1 MTDERLRELYAHAM
15 STREG
20 CITPDDMLTL
30 VQRQGSEQ
38 SRLEL
43 LDHVMACAEC
53 RREFDLL
60 RAVDVAGREYTHD
73 AVHPRILNH
82 GLNVRRTWWRDHS
95 AALAAAVV
103 LAAFGVGAGIVR
115 GRAIV
120 HGSTSGVMRG
130 SSDTTGETGG
140 IALITPAPDAS
151 VTMPVRLVWHPAP
164 TAPRYRVEVL
174 DASGAVV
181 AGTTHTDTVFTV
193 SASALRPGAVYSW
206 WVRAETGGSQS
217 HSALRRFRIPEAR

>member
-15 STREG
+15 TKREG
-20 CITPDDMLTL
+20 CITPEDMLAL
-30 VQRQGSEQ
+30 VQREGNEQ
-38 SRLEL
+38 HRLGL
-43 LDHVMACAEC
+43 LDHVMMCADC

-60 RAVDVAGREYTHD
+60 RTLDAAGREEARD
-73 AVHPRILNH
+73 ASSLSVPSRSLN
-82 GLNVRRTWWRDHS
+82 RRSGWWRDHS
-95 AALAAAVV
+95 AALAAGVV

-115 GRAIV
+115 ERAIV
-120 HGSTSGVMRG
+120 HGSTSEVMRG
-130 SSDTTGETGG
+130 SSHTTGETGG

-193 SASALRPGAVYSW
+193 SPSALRPGAVYSW
-206 WVRAETGGSQS
+206 WVRAETGGSES